1 MSTRA
6 IASTLLVSLLSAA
19 AVVGSGAVSAGAATL
34 HGNQA
39 ITMNPAQSLAT
50 TVKTSRVAL
59 TDGRVVVG
67 PRTKWMNN
75 PGDIAT
81 DTKGTFVTSREDRTT
96 VGVPES
102 TVSYRIT
109 MLNAKTDFWLV
120 LKTQLKYFSDAYNPQ
135 DNTLTCSVFT
145 GDPNAGG
152 TKAPVSPFSCGTSW
166 GSKTDV
172 TVTVGLNRWTE
183 ASGAIMTKDSVSLS
197 HGEFK
202 TDAPY
207 HVDGDPSL
215 GADSKTTFDAVL
227 REGDKSWFANQ
238 ARTEFSYQVETG
250 DPAKKLWVAGMSTN
264 YRGDWYNGD
273 GRCAFYDHD
282 PIDGKRHLDDSTPL
296 PESTTGYTCK
306 AEGHIDR
313 EGTWTYR
320 GHWHT
325 DFTIAKG

>member
-6 IASTLLVSLLSAA
+6 IACTLLVSLLSAA
-19 AVVGSGAVSAGAATL
+19 AVVGSGAMSAGATTL
-34 HGNQA
+34 DGNGA
-39 ITMNPAQSLAT
+39 VTVNPSQSLAT

-59 TDGRVVVG
+59 TDGRVTVG
-67 PRTKWMNN
+67 PRTKWMSN

-81 DTKGTFVTSREDRTT
+81 DEKGEFVTSREDRTT

-102 TVSYRIT
+102 TVSYRIS

-135 DNTLTCSVFT
+135 DNTLTCSVFA

-152 TKAPVSPFSCGTSW
+152 TKASVSPFNCDTSW
-166 GSKTDV
+166 ASKTDV
-172 TVTVGLNRWTE
+172 AVTVSLNRWTE
-183 ASGAIMTKDSVSLS
+183 ASGAIVTKDSVSLS
-197 HGEFK
+197 HGTFK

-207 HVDGDPSL
+207 HIDGDPSL
-215 GADSKTTFDAVL
+215 GPGSKTTFDAVL
-227 REGDKSWFANQ
+227 REGDTSWFADQ

-250 DPAKKLWVAGMSTN
+250 DPAKKLWVAGMSMN
-264 YRGDWYNGD
+264 HRGRMYTGN
-273 GRCAFYDHD
+273 GRCAFYDHN
-282 PIDGKRHLDDSTPL
+282 PFDGEHHLDDSKPL
-296 PESTTGYTCK
+296 LESTTGYTCK
-306 AEGHIDR
+306 AEGYIDR

-325 DFTIAKG
+325 DFTIARD